1 MSSSSQEPHYARPSR
16 LAPPPAA
23 HVSATEREVRRRRIM
38 ERARRGRSAER
49 VRTAA
54 DDKPAAAAAGEGPD
68 GGAPPDPRAGVTP
81 KVGGSEPSGSD
92 IVQFF
97 EVGVGQN
104 RRN

>member
-1 MSSSSQEPHYARPSR
+1 MNFQILPQRKDLSGDAAR
-16 LAPPPAA
+16 
-23 HVSATEREVRRRRIM
+23 
-38 ERARRGRSAER
+38 G
-49 VRTAA
+49 
-54 DDKPAAAAAGEGPD
+54 AAARGEPD
-68 GGAPPDPRAGVTP
+68 GGAPQTPRAGVTP